1 MYTCSETDVH
11 AFVVCMYCTL
21 ELLYVFGCVCACVCM
36 SVVSFLC
43 CSCST
48 YSTVCILC
56 TLAIVMYVLTYA
68 PVTSYVAGTDCFA

>member
-1 MYTCSETDVH
+1 MYVLDFRVI
-11 AFVVCMYCTL
+11 
-21 ELLYVFGCVCACVCM
+21 VFGCVCGCVCM

-68 PVTSYVAGTDCFA
+68 PVTSYVAGTDCFV